1 MARDA
6 LELWGF
12 LTEVL
17 VERRQDP
24 DADGFDILA
33 CKKYKNHVSD
43 VVSVEVEEGVQIADW
58 EEVDA
63 HRKSAAFP
71 SSSGGAASLV

>member
-6 LELWGF
+6 LELRGF
-12 LTEVL
+12 LTKVL

-24 DADGFDILA
+24 DVDRFDILA
-33 CKKYKNHVSD
+33 CKKYKNRVRD
-43 VVSVEVEEGVQIADW
+43 VVSVEVEEGVQKADW

-71 SSSGGAASLV
+71 GSSGGAVSLV